1 MISKI
6 SFSKLVR
13 DEMRKLNWLLAVQ
26 ILVFGLLIP
35 FRVLMELAMR
45 RPAVFCGTDTYQR
58 YLQQQHRIGAFG
70 KYDVYTDGGRYLCD
84 QRILLCTFFA
94 EA

>member
-45 RPAVFCGTDTYQR
+45 RPQ
-58 YLQQQHRIGAFG
+58 
-70 KYDVYTDGGRYLCD
+70 
-84 QRILLCTFFA
+84 FFA
-94 EA
+94 GQTHIRDTVQCDDRRYFRSWIFR